1 MASAFVLGSHSHP
14 AASLEVHSQNF
25 NLWDL
30 QMFKYQWKPAKLSQY
45 INLEGSLALRLCC
58 LRTHAHAES
67 YTHTH
72 THFFSL
78 SACSATYQG
87 TKVRERHLMLKDL
100 THAHCSTFGTV
111 FVATLDNFL
120 LYEHMHKHIFSS

>member
-1 MASAFVLGSHSHP
+1 MASTFVLGSHSYP
-14 AASLEVHSQNF
+14 AASLEVHSQNV

-30 QMFKYQWKPAKLSQY
+30 QMFEYQWKPAKLSQY
-45 INLEGSLALRLCC
+45 INLEGSLALRLRC
-58 LRTHAHAES
+58 LQTHTHTHMHMQNH
-67 YTHTH
+67 THTH

-87 TKVRERHLMLKDL
+87 TKVREHHLMLKDL

-120 LYEHMHKHIFSS
+120 L

>member
-1 MASAFVLGSHSHP
+1 METCKTIAIHQPGGIP
-14 AASLEVHSQNF
+14 CTKASLSANTH
-25 NLWDL
+25 
-30 QMFKYQWKPAKLSQY
+30 
-45 INLEGSLALRLCC
+45 
-58 LRTHAHAES
+58 THAHAES
-67 YTHTH
+67 YTH

-111 FVATLDNFL
+111 FVATLDNLL